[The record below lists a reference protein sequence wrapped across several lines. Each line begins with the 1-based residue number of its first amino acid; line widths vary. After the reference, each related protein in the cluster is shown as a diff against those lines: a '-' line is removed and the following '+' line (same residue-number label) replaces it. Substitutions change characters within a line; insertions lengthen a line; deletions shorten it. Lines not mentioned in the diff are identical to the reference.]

1 MNLGVQGDKGNMKT
15 NNNVMFFLFQRWNN
29 KASKNWIVSFLL
41 VNDMVLYVD
50 K

>member
-29 KASKNWIVSFLL
+29 KASKNWIVSFFTCKRYGT
-41 VNDMVLYVD
+41 VRR
-50 K
+50 